1 MAEDPEKADD
11 NARNNGGEHLMDK
24 SIENYTHDFVE
35 KIKTT
40 DIYLNYLEQVKKIQK
55 YPDLLNQINEYRNE
69 SFMLQNKY
77 EGEELYDRTEELSQR
92 YEKFLEIPVVDDFM
106 SAELA
111 LVRTMQDINMY
122 IVEGLDFQ

>member
-1 MAEDPEKADD
+1 
-11 NARNNGGEHLMDK
+11 MDK
-24 SIENYTHDFVE
+24 SIESYTQEFLD

-40 DIYLNYLEQVKKIQK
+40 DIYLNYLEQVKKIK
-55 YPDLLNQINEYRNE
+55 NYPDLLNQINEYRNE
-69 SFMLQNKY
+69 SFMLQNQY
-77 EGEELYDRTEELSQR
+77 EGEELYDRTEEMSQR

>member
-1 MAEDPEKADD
+1 
-11 NARNNGGEHLMDK
+11 MDK
-24 SIENYTHDFVE
+24 SIESYTQDFVE

-55 YPDLLNQINEYRNE
+55 YPDLLSQINEYRNE

>member
-24 SIENYTHDFVE
+24 SIESYTQDFVE

-122 IVEGLDFQ
+122 IVERLDFQ

>member
-1 MAEDPEKADD
+1 MAEDPEETDD
-11 NARNNGGEHLMDK
+11 NAHNHGGEHLMDK
-24 SIENYTHDFVE
+24 SIENYTQEFLD
-35 KIKTT
+35 KIKTS

-55 YPDLLNQINEYRNE
+55 YPDLLSQINEYRNE

>member
-1 MAEDPEKADD
+1 MAENPEKTDD
-11 NARNNGGEHLMDK
+11 NAHNNGGEHLMDK
-24 SIENYTHDFVE
+24 SIENYTQDFVE

-40 DIYLNYLEQVKKIQK
+40 DIYLNYLEQVKKIKK
-55 YPDLLNQINEYRNE
+55 YPDLLNQINEYRDE

>member
-1 MAEDPEKADD
+1 
-11 NARNNGGEHLMDK
+11 MDK
-24 SIENYTHDFVE
+24 EIQGYTETFV
-35 KIKTT
+35 KQLKST
-40 DIYLNYLEQVKKIQK
+40 DIYLNYLEQVKKIK
-55 YPDLLNQINEYRNE
+55 NYPDLLEQINEYRNE

-77 EGEELYDRTEELSQR
+77 EGEELYDKTDELDQK

-106 SAELA
+106 NAELA

>member
-24 SIENYTHDFVE
+24 SIESYTQDFVE

-106 SAELA
+106 TAELA
-111 LVRTMQDINMY
+111 LVRTMQDINMF

>member
-1 MAEDPEKADD
+1 MLSKE
-11 NARNNGGEHLMDK
+11 
-24 SIENYTHDFVE
+24 IEGYTQSFLE

-40 DIYLNYLEQVKKIQK
+40 DIYLNYLEQVKKIK
-55 YPDLLNQINEYRNE
+55 NYPDLLQQINEYRDE
-69 SFMLQNKY
+69 SFMIQNKY
-77 EGEELYDRTEELSQR
+77 EGEELYDKTEELSAK

-106 SAELA
+106 NSELA